1 MTNLL
6 NPVLQDN
13 SQYNLNTILK
23 YIHVK
28 HKCVYILYIIYET
41 YVYSKYI
48 SVF

>member
-6 NPVLQDN
+6 NLVLQHN
-13 SQYNLNTILK
+13 SQYNLNT
-23 YIHVK
+23 IHVK